1 MCWLVC
7 DLQFF
12 VRKDVFWSQMT
23 QSSRPRCCFGDVAVC
38 RNVFSRILLKPIAI
52 FWWPFFLIS
61 SSSVWPRSFVSDLP
75 RQLSSIEIG
84 RQNRGRK
91 VSNVWSLQRWF
102 MYLFWNLVRTA
113 ACRKDRSALKNNT
126 TMWRERTKLVIVVIG
141 SSPQEECRREENEKS
156 TREKIEFFS
165 TSLKL
170 VIDILVYVITY
181 EVPIFYY
188 YFHNGKRFG
197 FPSS

>member
-1 MCWLVC
+1 MTYSSLFGKTSSGPRWPSQVDPDVVSATLPFAGMSSVEFSSSQ
-7 DLQFF
+7 LQFF
-12 VRKDVFWSQMT
+12 GGLF
-23 QSSRPRCCFGDVAVC
+23 F
-38 RNVFSRILLKPIAI
+38 
-52 FWWPFFLIS
+52 FFLWPSATAQFDWNRS
-61 SSSVWPRSFVSDLP
+61 SKSRKE
-75 RQLSSIEIG
+75 SI
-84 RQNRGRK
+84 
-91 VSNVWSLQRWF
+91 QR
-102 MYLFWNLVRTA
+102 MEPTALIYVFWNLVRTA